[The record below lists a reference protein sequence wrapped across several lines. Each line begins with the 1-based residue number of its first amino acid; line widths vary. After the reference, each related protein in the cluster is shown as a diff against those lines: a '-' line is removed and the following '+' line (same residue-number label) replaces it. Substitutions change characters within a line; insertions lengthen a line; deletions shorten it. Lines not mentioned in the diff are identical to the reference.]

1 LFPALGDTMQKT
13 YTFRSRYRQAVLEK
27 FGRMLSCFCDLDL
40 GLDKILDDDESGG
53 LQVMSAFQQFMKV
66 NENEISDK
74 RMLRQ
79 FSDIQASSE
88 MLVHKMQF
96 GLRDDEGV
104 LLFLCCVYI
113 DDHGSC
119 EEREADACDYVFHL
133 DVFRDEAVR
142 TGFPDLVPLLK
153 DLEECGNVVINRLS
167 EQNFTSLREAVD
179 SLVEILGIESLDNNV
194 FEFVARVVRVYK
206 IEFTFRSIYDYSL
219 AVFEPRKDLKMLKFI
234 WFGVYGIPRVKIL
247 FEYKD

>member
-1 LFPALGDTMQKT
+1 MQKT

-27 FGRMLSCFCDLDL
+27 FGRMLSCFCNLDL

-53 LQVMSAFQQFMKV
+53 LKVMSAFQQFMKV

-88 MLVHKMQF
+88 MLVHEMQF
-96 GLRDDEGV
+96 GLRADDGV
-104 LLFLCCVYI
+104 LLFLCCVEI
-113 DDHGSC
+113 NDLGSC
-119 EEREADACDYVFHL
+119 DKREFDDCDYIFHL
-133 DVFRDEAVR
+133 DVFHDEVVR

-153 DLEECGNVVINRLS
+153 DLEEFGDVVINRLS
-167 EQNFTSLREAVD
+167 EQSFTSLREAMD
-179 SLVEILGIESLDNNV
+179 SLVEILGVEAPDNNV
-194 FEFVARVVRVYK
+194 FDFVARVARAYK
-206 IEFTFRSIYDYSL
+206 IEFTFRSINDYSL
-219 AVFEPRKDLKMLKFI
+219 IVFEPRKDLQMLKLV
-234 WFGVYGIPRVKIL
+234 WFGVYGVPRVKIL